1 MTGGWTQQLLLVMA
15 GGALGAAGRFCLGG
29 ALLRSFGNGIPWGT
43 LAANLVG
50 SFAVGF
56 IAVWLDGRGPSALY
70 WRAFLIVGVLGGLTT
85 FSALMLEALLFAR
98 AQRNDLL
105 LAYLGGTLV
114 AGLLLVW
121 AGARLAE
128 ALRAASP

>member
-1 MTGGWTQQLLLVMA
+1 MSLWWQQLMLVML
-15 GGALGAAGRFCLGG
+15 GGALGAAGRFWLGG
-29 ALLRSFGNGIPWGT
+29 ALLRQFGSGVPWGT

-50 SFAVGF
+50 SFAVGY
-56 IAVWLDGRGPSALY
+56 IAVWLEGRGQAALY
-70 WRAFLIVGVLGGLTT
+70 WRAFLIVGLLGGLTT

-98 AQRNDLL
+98 TQRNDLL

-114 AGLLLVW
+114 AGMVLVW

-128 ALRAASP
+128 AMRGATP

>member
-1 MTGGWTQQLLLVMA
+1 MSGGWTQQLLLVMA

-43 LAANLVG
+43 LAANLIG

-56 IAVWLDGRGPSALY
+56 IAVWLEGRGPSALY

-128 ALRAASP
+128 AMRAATP